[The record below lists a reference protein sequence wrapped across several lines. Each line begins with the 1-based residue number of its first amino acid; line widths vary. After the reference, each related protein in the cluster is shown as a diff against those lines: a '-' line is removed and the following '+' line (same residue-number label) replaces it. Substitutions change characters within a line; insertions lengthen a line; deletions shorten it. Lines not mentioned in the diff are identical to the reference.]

1 MSELS
6 YTGVGKDFES
16 MARWWNPRNAVLF
29 SPNVNEECFKGSML
43 LKMDSKISIHR
54 DAKARQRCHA
64 KQNQGEFRENHPAF
78 VFFG

>member
-1 MSELS
+1 
-6 YTGVGKDFES
+6 

-64 KQNQGEFRENHPAF
+64 KQNQDGSKLVKTHHSSGKRSQFRGEHWP
-78 VFFG
+78 VI